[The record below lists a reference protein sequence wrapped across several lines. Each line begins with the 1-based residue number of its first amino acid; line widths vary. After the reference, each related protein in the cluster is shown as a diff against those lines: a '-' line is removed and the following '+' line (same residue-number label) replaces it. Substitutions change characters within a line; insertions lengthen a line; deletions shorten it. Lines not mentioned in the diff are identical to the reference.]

1 MRAQTG
7 DKAFARDTMPRA
19 WKEVAMAGS
28 STRAGFFDQLGF
40 ASVIAMVF
48 GPVLAW
54 LRVLPG
60 LAGFAIFALGGLLAT
75 ITGVTALVQAARG
88 RGFGAGRS
96 VALLGAMVFLFTA
109 SRGAG
114 SPRINDF
121 TTDPADPPAFVNA
134 LKIEA
139 NHGREMGYPPAF
151 ADIQRGCCADL
162 QPLKLATS
170 PEKAFAAAQ
179 RTAEKMPGWQ
189 IMALDPGNGSIEAMA
204 TSKVFGFHD
213 DIVIRIRAEGDG
225 SRVDMRSKSRD
236 GQGDLGA
243 NAARIRAYLQA
254 LASSS

>member
-1 MRAQTG
+1 M
-7 DKAFARDTMPRA
+7 MPRVR
-19 WKEVAMAGS
+19 KEVAMAGS
-28 STRAGFFDQLGF
+28 ARAGFFDQVGF
-40 ASVIAMVF
+40 ASVIAMIL

-54 LRVLPG
+54 LRILPG
-60 LAGFAIFALGGLLAT
+60 LAGFGIFALGGLLAT
-75 ITGVTALVQAARG
+75 ITGVVALVQAARG

-96 VALLGAMVFLFTA
+96 VALLGAMIFLFAA

-121 TTDPADPPAFVNA
+121 TTDLTDPPAFVNA
-134 LKIEA
+134 PKIDA

-151 ADIQRGCCADL
+151 ADIQRGCCTDL
-162 QPLKLATS
+162 QPLKLSMPA
-170 PEKAFAAAQ
+170 ERAFATAQ

-189 IMALDPGNGSIEAMA
+189 IMALDPGNGVIEAMA

-213 DIVIRIRAEGDG
+213 DIVIRVRAEGDG

-243 NAARIRAYLQA
+243 NAARIRAYMQA
-254 LASSS
+254 LATSS